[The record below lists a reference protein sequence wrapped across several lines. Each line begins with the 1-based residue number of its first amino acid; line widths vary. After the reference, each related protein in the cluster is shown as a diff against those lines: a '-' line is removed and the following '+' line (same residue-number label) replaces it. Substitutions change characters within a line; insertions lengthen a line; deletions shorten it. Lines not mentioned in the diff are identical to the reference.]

1 MATRLKHIWY
11 VSFEMPRAP
20 IGGKQPYSRKTSTFQ
35 SEDEAKNFARAC
47 GHLSQASAQTKCN
60 PARKFRAVFSY
71 RVAIA
76 RKCLIMQKNRST
88 RLRSQYSAKSQTR
101 FTFR

>member
-1 MATRLKHIWY
+1 MRYCCGLAGVTNLGFI
-11 VSFEMPRAP
+11 V
-20 IGGKQPYSRKTSTFQ
+20 IGVFLT
-35 SEDEAKNFARAC
+35 RAC

-76 RKCLIMQKNRST
+76 RKCLIMQKNLLDEIALAVKREI
-88 RLRSQYSAKSQTR
+88 AIVH
-101 FTFR
+101 FPI

>member
-1 MATRLKHIWY
+1 MRAFLSFRNRLRRY
-11 VSFEMPRAP
+11 VLWIVQDELQKQSARAREE
-20 IGGKQPYSRKTSTFQ
+20 IVNLIKNGEVDRANL
-35 SEDEAKNFARAC
+35 SERIRAC

-88 RLRSQYSAKSQTR
+88 RLRSQ
-101 FTFR
+101 